1 MPDVGS
7 DLMPEITNPHDR
19 FFKEV
24 FARKEV
30 AADFLLNYLPVD
42 VLACL
47 DENSIN
53 LTKDSFVDNELATH
67 FSDLLYEVD
76 LHDGSG
82 AYVYV
87 LFEHKSFP
95 DSEVAFQLLRY
106 MVRIWEQACRQR
118 QLKKLPPIIPVVLYH
133 GVVNWKISRKFS
145 AMFEHTEA
153 LGPFVPDFSYL
164 VCDLS
169 RYNNDDIKGM
179 VLLKVTMLLFKY
191 IMSEELRGQLPEIFK
206 LLKDLSARETGMEYL
221 QTVLVYLSKST
232 DKINREDIK
241 EALEIAFPSEGGEIM
256 PTIAEEWIQEG
267 FERGMQQG
275 MQQGMLQTARDN
287 VLDILEV
294 RFETVPQSILKRLKE
309 INNPDILKMLL
320 KKAIRSSSMDEF
332 RKIMDIILE

>member
-1 MPDVGS
+1 MPDIES

-30 AADFLLNYLPVD
+30 AADFLRNYLPAD
-42 VLACL
+42 VLACV

-145 AMFEHTEA
+145 AMFEHPEA

-164 VCDLS
+164 VCDLT
-169 RYNNDDIKGM
+169 RYSNDDIKGM

-191 IMSEELRGQLPEIFK
+191 IMSEELRGQLPGIFK
-206 LLKDLSARETGMEYL
+206 LCL
-221 QTVLVYLSKST
+221 
-232 DKINREDIK
+232 
-241 EALEIAFPSEGGEIM
+241 
-256 PTIAEEWIQEG
+256 
-267 FERGMQQG
+267 
-275 MQQGMLQTARDN
+275 
-287 VLDILEV
+287 
-294 RFETVPQSILKRLKE
+294 
-309 INNPDILKMLL
+309 
-320 KKAIRSSSMDEF
+320 F
-332 RKIMDIILE
+332 RQICG